1 MTLRLLPVALL
12 ASIFASAGGFAA
24 GCGSSSGGGGS
35 PSQTDAAAEAAPT
48 GDAGGAA
55 DVVAEAAAYPAFV
68 PTDIPQVATKGGAVL
83 KSPKV
88 YPVFFASDDPTFTAQ
103 IADFLSKVGATQY
116 WKAAVGEYGVGALV
130 AEPAIQLTAADNPPA
145 NDDANTIATWLT
157 AKLDANDPAFPTPD
171 ANTIF
176 ALFYPSGV
184 SISLGGGGAPP
195 GDGGTEGGVVD
206 AGGGGGSLS
215 CVSGGFG
222 GYHDAITLNNMT
234 NVPYAVVPRC
244 ANIEGVIGGSIDDV
258 TSATS
263 HELAEGTT
271 DPYIDAYTTVDTA
284 HRYWST
290 LLGGGEIGDLCALNL
305 GSYVKFSEL
314 PAYYVQRIWSNKT
327 ALTGGDPCVPVPP
340 GEVYFNTIPV
350 MPDEL
355 QVMGRGADGGTTTIP
370 TKGVMIPV
378 GSSKTIELDLF
389 STAPTSQTWT
399 VEAIDSNVFNG
410 GTALLQFSFDKSSG
424 KNGDKIHMTIK
435 VLAAGRRNT
444 EAFLIVSNMGNAPT
458 SPQNIWAGVVGN

>member
-1 MTLRLLPVALL
+1 MTPRLLPIALL

-35 PSQTDAAAEAAPT
+35 PSQTDAAAEAAPQT
-48 GDAGGAA
+48 GDAGGAE
-55 DVVAEAAAYPAFV
+55 VVVEAEAYPAFV
-68 PTDIPQVATKGGAVL
+68 PTDIPQVTSRGGTVL

-103 IADFLSKVGATQY
+103 IDDFLSKVGATQY

-145 NDDANTIATWLT
+145 NYDSNTIATWLT
-157 AKLDANDPAFPTPD
+157 AKLNANDPAFPTPD

-176 ALFYPSGV
+176 ALFYPAGV

-215 CVSGGFG
+215 CVPGGFG
-222 GYHDAITLNNMT
+222 GYHDAITLNNMM
-234 NVPYAVVPRC
+234 NVAYAVVPRC
-244 ANIEGVIGGSIDDV
+244 ANIDGVIGGSIDDV

-263 HELAEGTT
+263 HELAEGAT
-271 DPYIDAYTTVDTA
+271 DPYIDAYNTVDTA

-290 LLGGGEIGDLCALNL
+290 LLGGGEIGDLCAFNL
-305 GSYVKFSEL
+305 GSFVKFSEL
-314 PAYYVQRIWSNKT
+314 PVYYVQRIWSNKT

-340 GEVYFNTIPV
+340 GEAYFNTIPV

-370 TKGVMIPV
+370 TKGVMIAL
-378 GSSKTIELDLF
+378 GASKTIELDLF
-389 STAPTSQTWT
+389 SNVPTKDWT
-399 VEAIDSNVFNG
+399 VSAADSNYLNG
-410 GTALLQFSFDKSSG
+410 GSPQLQFSFDKSSG
-424 KNGDKIHMTIK
+424 KNGDKIHLTIK
-435 VLAAGRRNT
+435 VLATGRRNT
-444 EAFLIVSNMGNAPT
+444 EAFMISSMMGSSPT